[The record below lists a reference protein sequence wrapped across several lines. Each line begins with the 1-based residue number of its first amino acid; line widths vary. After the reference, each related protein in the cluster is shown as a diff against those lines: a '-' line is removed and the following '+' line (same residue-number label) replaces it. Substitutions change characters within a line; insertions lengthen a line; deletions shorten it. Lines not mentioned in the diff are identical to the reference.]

1 MSEEIVAKVIEN
13 APLAA
18 LVWKVSEPL
27 AEKLLGPTFEYLGTG
42 GANLIQKSFE
52 NVSRVLQIAVKKSG
66 DRLDHPGQVPSRV
79 LKSIVDEAAYNEDR
93 LAADYYGGVLA
104 SSRSGVNRDDRG
116 VVFSKL
122 ISNLSTYQ
130 IRAHYIFYT
139 LFFELANGTSK
150 NIAIDTEL
158 NSFNITMSMQSFI
171 MAMDI
176 TSDENVSN
184 LIPHIYNG
192 LISRNLLGPIFAF
205 GDSNYIN
212 QRFPSIQTDI
222 PGSTFQP
229 SLLGVELY
237 LWAQGRGDVILS
249 EALDGSF
256 LPEPESGIIL
266 PPDAQLILP

>member
-1 MSEEIVAKVIEN
+1 MSEEIVAKIVEN

-18 LVWKVSEPL
+18 LAWKISEPL

-52 NVSRVLQIAVKKSG
+52 NVSRVLQTAVKKSG
-66 DRLDHPGQVPSRV
+66 DRLDNPGQVPPRV
-79 LKSIVDEAAYNEDR
+79 LKSIIDEAAYNEDR

-130 IRAHYIFYT
+130 IRAHYISYT
-139 LFFELANGTSK
+139 VFFNLANGTSK

-158 NSFNITMSMQSFI
+158 NTFNIAMSMQSFI
-171 MAMDI
+171 VAMDI
-176 TSDENVSN
+176 IPEENISN
-184 LIPHIYNG
+184 IVPHIYNG

-212 QRFPSIQTDI
+212 QRFPSIQTNI
-222 PGSTFQP
+222 PGTTFQP

-237 LWAQGRGDVILS
+237 LWAQGRGDIVLS
-249 EALDGSF
+249 GALDGSF
-256 LPEPESGIIL
+256 LPSPEQGIIL
-266 PPDAQLILP
+266 PTDVHLIAP